1 MKRQLVHRLAAVCIL
16 LCIAALGYYF
26 CLRQSARQEYGEL
39 AKTAGPESIQAAEAS
54 GTPAESERTWK
65 ERIKELQQENPDTVA
80 WIEIP
85 DTPVSYPLLYS
96 GDNDTYMTRTFSGEE
111 NASGAIFLEQHND
124 PELTDMTL
132 FIYGHNMRDNSMFG
146 SLWEYR
152 DAAYLEEHPLIWL
165 HTEEGSLAYEI
176 FSVHRADT
184 GTGTY
189 TLYREADAGYAA
201 YLESEKAASAY
212 DTGVEPEGTEQAVI
226 LVTCTSDTEEG
237 RFVVLG
243 RRISPEES

>member
-1 MKRQLVHRLAAVCIL
+1 MKKQLVHRLAAVCIL
-16 LCIAALGYYF
+16 LCIAAVGYSI
-26 CLRQSARQEYGEL
+26 CLRHSARQEYREL
-39 AKTAGPESIQAAEAS
+39 AKAAEESGEAKEAAGAS
-54 GTPAESERTWK
+54 GEPERTWE

-111 NASGAIFLEQHND
+111 NPSGAIFLEQHND
-124 PELTDMTL
+124 PALTDMTL
-132 FIYGHNMRDNSMFG
+132 FVYGHNMRDDSMFG

-152 DAAYLEEHPLIWL
+152 DASYLEEHPLIWL
-165 HTEEGSLAYEI
+165 HTPRESAAYEI

-184 GTGTY
+184 GTETY
-189 TLYREADAGYAA
+189 TLYREADAEYAE
-201 YLESEKAASAY
+201 YLEREKAASAY
-212 DTGVEPEGTEQAVI
+212 DAGVEPEGTEQVLI

-243 RRISPEES
+243 RRVNPEEL